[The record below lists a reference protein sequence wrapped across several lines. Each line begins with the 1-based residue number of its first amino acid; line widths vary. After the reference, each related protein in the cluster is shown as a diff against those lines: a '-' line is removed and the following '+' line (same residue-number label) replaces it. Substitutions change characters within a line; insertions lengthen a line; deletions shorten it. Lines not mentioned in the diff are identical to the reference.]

1 MKHKNVRIGRSR
13 FYVFGRGG
21 RMMECLGCKLANE
34 EEIIYKVYEDD
45 YVTCFLDHAPFYPG
59 HTLIVPKKHV
69 LEVDELD
76 DVVAKSIM
84 DASKLIA
91 KAIKTL
97 YKPDGITICQNG
109 GIFNELTHY
118 HMHVVPRYKER
129 SFAEFYTV
137 QPGEQQNHNFEETMN
152 LLKEAIE
159 KIIHSEK
166 V

>member
-1 MKHKNVRIGRSR
+1 MKHKNVRIRLSR
-13 FYVFGRGG
+13 FYFFNKGG
-21 RMMECLGCKLANE
+21 NMMECLGCKLANE
-34 EEIIYKVYEDD
+34 EEIIYKIYEDD
-45 YVTCFLDHAPFYPG
+45 YVTCFLDHEPFYPG
-59 HTLIVPKKHV
+59 HTLIVPKQHV
-69 LEVDELD
+69 VEVDELD

-91 KAIKTL
+91 KAIKVL
-97 YKPDGITICQNG
+97 YEPDGITICQNG

-137 QPGEQQNHNFEETMN
+137 QPGEQQNHNLEETKN

-159 KIIHSEK
+159 QILLTKK
-166 V
+166 A

>member
-1 MKHKNVRIGRSR
+1 MFLIKGES
-13 FYVFGRGG
+13 
-21 RMMECLGCKLANE
+21 MMECLGCKLANE
-34 EEIIYKVYEDD
+34 EEKIYKIYEDD
-45 YVTCFLDHAPFYPG
+45 YVTCFLDHEPFYTG
-59 HTLIVPKKHV
+59 HTLIVPKQHV
-69 LEVDELD
+69 VEVDELD

-91 KAIKTL
+91 KAIKVL

-137 QPGEQQNHNFEETMN
+137 QSGEKKNHNLEEIKT
-152 LLKEAIE
+152 LLKEEIE
-159 KIIHSEK
+159 QVLLTEK
-166 V
+166 A

>member
-1 MKHKNVRIGRSR
+1 MKHKNVRIRLSR
-13 FYVFGRGG
+13 FYVFNTGG
-21 RMMECLGCKLANE
+21 NMMECLGCKLANE
-34 EEIIYKVYEDD
+34 EEIIYKIYEDD
-45 YVTCFLDHAPFYPG
+45 YVTCFLDHEPFYSG
-59 HTLIVPKKHV
+59 HTLIVPKRHV
-69 LEVDELD
+69 VEVHELD

-91 KAIKTL
+91 KAIKVL
-97 YKPDGITICQNG
+97 YEPDGITICQNG

-137 QPGEQQNHNFEETMN
+137 QPGENQSHGFEEAQT

-159 KIIHSEK
+159 NILHPEK
-166 V
+166 A

>member
-1 MKHKNVRIGRSR
+1 MRIRLSR
-13 FYVFGRGG
+13 FYVFNRGG
-21 RMMECLGCKLANE
+21 SIMKCLGCQLANE
-34 EEIIYKVYEDD
+34 EEMIYKVYEDD
-45 YVTCFLDHAPFYPG
+45 YVTCFLDHEPFYPG
-59 HTLIVPKKHV
+59 HTLIVPKQHV

-84 DASKLIA
+84 DASKIIA
-91 KAIKTL
+91 KSIKAL

-137 QPGEQQNHNFEETMN
+137 QPGEKQNYNLEETKY

-159 KIIHSEK
+159 QILHIEK

>member
-1 MKHKNVRIGRSR
+1 MFLIKGES
-13 FYVFGRGG
+13 
-21 RMMECLGCKLANE
+21 MMECLGCKLANE
-34 EEIIYKVYEDD
+34 EEKIYKIYEDD
-45 YVTCFLDHAPFYPG
+45 YVTCFLDHEPFYTG
-59 HTLIVPKKHV
+59 HTLIVPKQHV
-69 LEVDELD
+69 VEVDELD

-91 KAIKTL
+91 KAIKVL

-137 QPGEQQNHNFEETMN
+137 QSGEKKNHNLEEIKT
-152 LLKEAIE
+152 LLKEEIE
-159 KIIHSEK
+159 KILHIEK

>member
-21 RMMECLGCKLANE
+21 SMMECLGCKLANE

-91 KAIKTL
+91 KAIKAL

-118 HMHVVPRYKER
+118 HMHIVPRYKER

-137 QPGEQQNHNFEETMN
+137 QPGENQSHGFEEAQV

-159 KIIHSEK
+159 QILHTEK
-166 V
+166 A

>member
-1 MKHKNVRIGRSR
+1 M
-13 FYVFGRGG
+13 
-21 RMMECLGCKLANE
+21 
-34 EEIIYKVYEDD
+34 
-45 YVTCFLDHAPFYPG
+45 
-59 HTLIVPKKHV
+59 PKQHV
-69 LEVDELD
+69 VEVDELD

-91 KAIKTL
+91 KAIKVL

-137 QPGEQQNHNFEETMN
+137 KPGEKKNHNLEEIKT
-152 LLKEAIE
+152 LLKEEIE
-159 KIIHSEK
+159 KILHKKGVREFLLRLLVFIHT
-166 V
+166 

>member
-1 MKHKNVRIGRSR
+1 MALT
-13 FYVFGRGG
+13 FYVLERGESV
-21 RMMECLGCKLANE
+21 MDCLGCKLANE
-34 EEIIYKVYEDD
+34 EEKIYKIYEDD
-45 YVTCFLDHAPFYPG
+45 YVTCFLDHEPFYTG
-59 HTLIVPKKHV
+59 HTLIVPKQHV
-69 LEVDELD
+69 VEVDELD

-91 KAIKTL
+91 KAIKVL

-137 QPGEQQNHNFEETMN
+137 KPGEKKNHNLEEIKT
-152 LLKEAIE
+152 LLKEEIE
-159 KIIHSEK
+159 KILHTK
-166 V
+166 KA

>member
-1 MKHKNVRIGRSR
+1 
-13 FYVFGRGG
+13 
-21 RMMECLGCKLANE
+21 MECLGCKLANE

-91 KAIKTL
+91 KAIKAL

-118 HMHVVPRYKER
+118 HMHIVPRYKER

-137 QPGEQQNHNFEETMN
+137 QPGENQSHGFEEAQV

-159 KIIHSEK
+159 QILHTEK
-166 V
+166 A

>member
-1 MKHKNVRIGRSR
+1 M
-13 FYVFGRGG
+13 FLERGESVVG
-21 RMMECLGCKLANE
+21 CLGCKLANE
-34 EEIIYKVYEDD
+34 EKKIYKVYEDD

-59 HTLIVPKKHV
+59 HTLIVPKQHV
-69 LEVDELD
+69 VEVDELD

-91 KAIKTL
+91 KAIKAL
-97 YKPDGITICQNG
+97 YKSDGITICQNG

-137 QPGEQQNHNFEETMN
+137 QSGEKKNHNLEEIKT
-152 LLKEAIE
+152 LLKEEIE
-159 KIIHSEK
+159 QVLLTEK
-166 V
+166 A

>member
-1 MKHKNVRIGRSR
+1 MFLIQ
-13 FYVFGRGG
+13 GG
-21 RMMECLGCKLANE
+21 NMMECLGCKLANE
-34 EEIIYKVYEDD
+34 EEIIYKIYEDD
-45 YVTCFLDHAPFYPG
+45 YVTCFLDHEPFYSG
-59 HTLIVPKKHV
+59 HTLIVPKQHV
-69 LEVDELD
+69 VDVDELD

-91 KAIKTL
+91 KAIKSL

-109 GIFNELTHY
+109 GVFNELTHY

-137 QPGEQQNHNFEETMN
+137 QSGEKKNYNFEGTQN

-159 KIIHSEK
+159 QILLTKK
-166 V
+166 A